1 MLISPFARSCLLAAA
16 LVLPTATATMAQ
28 DVVRVGDVTITDV
41 DVARASEMLGPRL
54 AQVPEAQRREV
65 VIQALIDLQV
75 MANAAR
81 AAGIDKTEAYQT
93 ELSFLQ
99 AQALRDIYFEQKI
112 EEAVSEDDVRARYE
126 EEIAKLDPQVEVKAS
141 HILVESA
148 EEADKLIAELD
159 NGADFAELAK
169 ANSTGP
175 SGPNGGDLGFFS
187 KGQMVPEF
195 EDAAFALEP
204 GSYTEAPVKT
214 QFGYHIIKVDEK
226 RTQEP
231 PAFEEVQEQLRDAMV
246 RESLTERLAALKEA
260 ATIERLDGAAD
271 APADAAPESD
281 AATTSG
287 DGK

>member
-169 ANSTGP
+169 AHSTGP

-246 RESLTERLAALKEA
+246 RESLTERLAALKEV
-260 ATIERLDGAAD
+260 ATIERLDGAG
-271 APADAAPESD
+271 DAAPESD

>member
-41 DVARASEMLGPRL
+41 DVARASEMLAPRL

-148 EEADKLIAELD
+148 EKADKLIAELD

-260 ATIERLDGAAD
+260 ATIERLDGAGE
-271 APADAAPESD
+271 AAPESD